1 MSFQCPAQFP
11 ISRSEG
17 LRTQIK
23 WVNTG
28 TEYHAF
34 DLVVQIGTYDPST
47 GTFTPLLENYVNDI
61 TSNPGDVITT
71 TIDFPSLTDLR
82 AGKYTIVIY
91 LVDWDPTTR
100 QVQMWYDIQG
110 CQDVLVVT

>member
-1 MSFQCPAQFP
+1 MSFQCPAQFS

-17 LRTQIK
+17 LRTQTT

-34 DLVVQIGTYDPST
+34 DLVVQIGTYDAST

-61 TSNPGDVITT
+61 PSNPGDVITT
-71 TIDFPSLTDLR
+71 TIDFPSLTALNP
-82 AGKYTIVIY
+82 GTYTIAIY
-91 LVDWDPTTR
+91 LVDWDPATGN
-100 QVQMWYDIQG
+100 VQALYDIQG
-110 CQDVLVVT
+110 CIDVLVVS